1 MEHCFGKWIGAL
13 ALVASLHA
21 SPINAQPPPPWSCKI
36 LYTYDAA
43 GNRIHREW
51 YCWTGHTPTGQQGG
65 EDAVASEPRSAM
77 EENRLTVLPNPANQL
92 LTVKLKEAVTTGTM
106 EITDAKGQ
114 VIQTR
119 PVEGMQMDLDIS
131 ALSNGAYYVRLVGDQ
146 EMLVA
151 VFMVDHE

>member
-13 ALVASLHA
+13 ALVASLQA
-21 SPINAQPPPPWSCKI
+21 TTLSAQPPPPWSCKI

-51 YCWTGHTPTGQQGG
+51 YCWTGHTPTSQPGG
-65 EDAVASEPRSAM
+65 EEEVTSEPRSTM

-92 LTVKLKEAVTTGTM
+92 VTVKLKEAVTTGTM

-131 ALSNGAYYVRLVGDQ
+131 ALSNGAYYVRLVGDH

-151 VFMVDHE
+151 VFMVDHQ